1 MPTFSLNG
9 NLVRFAARS
18 RHIGF
23 YPTPN
28 AILKFKRELS
38 KYENAKGSVEFL
50 LEEQRQADR

>member
-9 NLVRFAARS
+9 NLVHLAAHS

-28 AILKFKRELS
+28 AILKLKRELS
-38 KYENAKGSVEFL
+38 KYKNAKGSVEFL